1 MKWNKSDQKWMFYHS
16 TLSKDSFPLVHFR
29 LSNFNRI
36 KMAIDWEEINAK
48 LPFAR
53 TDEDKEKRKA
63 LFKQFDPNEN
73 GYLSLAEVL
82 FLLIPKQHSY
92 ICNRTDGAARIF
104 LPPST
109 AAWWE
114 RHVSGRDSNT
124 SQPVELRQTGG
135 SLLESLFNTYLGQ
148 NFLDSVMK

>member
-1 MKWNKSDQKWMFYHS
+1 MWMFYHS

-82 FLLIPKQHSY
+82 FLLIPLQRSCV
-92 ICNRTDGAARIF
+92 CNR
-104 LPPST
+104 
-109 AAWWE
+109 W
-114 RHVSGRDSNT
+114 
-124 SQPVELRQTGG
+124 G
-135 SLLESLFNTYLGQ
+135 S
-148 NFLDSVMK
+148 